1 MKFLV
6 LGFERLALFLMG
18 GGRCYLWVGLGHL

>member
-6 LGFERLALFLMG
+6 LGFERLALFVMG
-18 GGRCYLWVGLGHL
+18 GGSCYPWVGRGHP